1 MALMP
6 LLKLIKIMK
15 REIFIIVVDKN
26 LGFNQQCLIL
36 YHGDKVA
43 LGVKGGRIDSNLEIA
58 NVYFDWG
65 FIRETLN
72 DCLLKI
78 CTELQSNSPNVTN
91 VNYTI
96 KDPYWKGNV
105 ITNAKAILEYN
116 LTE

>member
-1 MALMP
+1 MH
-6 LLKLIKIMK
+6 KFVVMK
-15 REIFIIVVDKN
+15 TKQIYLTIVDKN
-26 LGFNQQCLIL
+26 PGFLQQCLIL

-96 KDPYWKGNV
+96 KDPFWKGNV

>member
-1 MALMP
+1 
-6 LLKLIKIMK
+6 MK
-15 REIFIIVVDKN
+15 TKRINLTIVDEESDS
-26 LGFNQQCLIL
+26 NQQCLIL

-96 KDPYWKGNV
+96 KDPFWKGNV

>member
-1 MALMP
+1 
-6 LLKLIKIMK
+6 MK
-15 REIFIIVVDKN
+15 TKRINLTIVDEESDS
-26 LGFNQQCLIL
+26 NQQCLIL

>member
-15 REIFIIVVDKN
+15 REIFIKVVDKN
-26 LGFNQQCLIL
+26 PGFLQQCLIL
-36 YHGDKVA
+36 YNGDKVS
-43 LGVKGGRIDSNLEIA
+43 LGIKGGRIDSNLDVA
-58 NVYFDWG
+58 NVYFGWG
-65 FIRETLN
+65 FTLETLN
-72 DCLLKI
+72 DCLFKI
-78 CTELQSNSPNVTN
+78 CAVLQSNNPNVTN